1 MRLFAYMRNLLD
13 VESPDSS
20 KSFTLVISALVSAI
34 VGLTMCFVIVYD
46 VLTNGYVKTDLND
59 AGVFLLCAG
68 GYMAGAGVTK
78 AVVDSG
84 RGRRRRRRPSYNDI
98 YGNDSGSEDEEEEE
112 VEEEGDERRNKR

>member
-84 RGRRRRRRPSYNDI
+84 RGRRRRPSYNDI